1 MTPNEI
7 EKFEKVNYVPLE
19 PEQLTWWE
27 WIWGR
32 AEPEI
37 DADPN
42 SKVAKFKVTQQI
54 KTSANS
60 HVIMKKHQADTAFD
74 HTQSVVKTDQKM
86 EDKSNVL
93 PSPYQ
98 QVQECGDTVV
108 PLQIQPQFPVE
119 QTLHPSIAQIRNKR
133 FKTVK
138 DDIHI

>member
-42 SKVAKFKVTQQI
+42 SKVAKFKVTEQI

-60 HVIMKKHQADTAFD
+60 HALMKMKKH
-74 HTQSVVKTDQKM
+74 H
-86 EDKSNVL
+86 KSNVL